1 MPARQKFASR
11 LRARET
17 LLGTFVKLRDPTV
30 MEMLGALGFDFVIL
44 DAEHAAFGRENMAMA
59 MIAARAAG
67 LAALVRIPDADGHWI
82 ATALDCGA
90 VGIMVP
96 QVNSAAMAEK
106 LAGKMRYGPEGRGFS
121 PSTPGAAYGTRGIA
135 DHLARQPGE
144 TVLVCQIEDE
154 GAVAEAQEIAAVDG
168 VDALLVGPVDLA
180 VSMGMTDTSN
190 PDVMAKCRQAI
201 AAARAA
207 GAAAGMFLSDPKAAR
222 AWSEAGSNLFVLG
235 TDQAFLMQAGR
246 TILGDAR
253 TALKTGS

>member
-1 MPARQKFASR
+1 
-11 LRARET
+11 
-17 LLGTFVKLRDPTV
+17 
-30 MEMLGALGFDFVIL
+30 
-44 DAEHAAFGRENMAMA
+44 
-59 MIAARAAG
+59 
-67 LAALVRIPDADGHWI
+67 
-82 ATALDCGA
+82 
-90 VGIMVP
+90 MVP

-201 AAARAA
+201 APPVRLQACSCPTPKRHAHGPRP
-207 GAAAGMFLSDPKAAR
+207 GAICLFWAPIRHSSCRPVALFWVMREPHSKPGLDEPINRKDFRPYGMDECL
-222 AWSEAGSNLFVLG
+222 NH
-235 TDQAFLMQAGR
+235 
-246 TILGDAR
+246 
-253 TALKTGS
+253 

>member
-67 LAALVRIPDADGHWI
+67 LAA
-82 ATALDCGA
+82 
-90 VGIMVP
+90 GIMVP